1 MRMKTRNK
9 SILIIEDDLDFAGF
23 LKYLVEEAGYGAV
36 VAGTGTQAIRALV
49 KRRPDLITLDLILP
63 GETGIKL
70 FRKIRSSQNWND
82 IPIVII
88 TGVDAN
94 TNREISYRNFLKGV
108 NVRAPEAYLE
118 KPVKSDFLIQTVDKL
133 LAVA

>member
-1 MRMKTRNK
+1 MKTRNK

-23 LKYLVEEAGYGAV
+23 LKYLVEEAGYSAV
-36 VAGTGTQAIRALV
+36 IAGTGTQAIRALV
-49 KRRPDLITLDLILP
+49 KQRPDLITLDLILP

-70 FRKIRSSQNWND
+70 FRKIRGSQNWSD
-82 IPIVII
+82 IPIVIV

-118 KPVKSDFLIQTVDKL
+118 KPVKSDFLIKTVDKL